1 MSEPVSN
8 RRLGGQFMVFW
19 LIWLIV
25 QIGLNTPIEQHL
37 SGWPQE
43 LLLDAIK
50 LLVWLGAAWWLLK
63 HAQPGNLSLS
73 NAEQWRPAWRFAAG
87 YLVWGIIVVYLLAQ
101 FWVAHHGLTVAANF
115 KPQFWGRYFLVVGVT
130 EECLFRGYFFNAL
143 LQKFSFGKANVIQAL
158 AFASMHIPRYL
169 TTVPAMSVGV
179 WISNLLS
186 VFILGLLFGWLYAR
200 SRSLWPGIVT
210 HMTWDIL
217 VTLFG

>member
-8 RRLGGQFMVFW
+8 RRLAGQFIAFW
-19 LIWLIV
+19 FVWLFV
-25 QIGLNTPIEQHL
+25 QIGANTPIEQHL
-37 SGWPQE
+37 TGWPQE
-43 LLLDAIK
+43 LALDAIK
-50 LLVWLGAAWWLLK
+50 LIIWLGAAWLFIK
-63 HAQPGNLSLS
+63 QARPGNLSLS
-73 NAEQWRPAWRFAAG
+73 NAAQWRPAWRFGAG

-101 FWVAHHGLTVAANF
+101 FWLAHHGLTVAANF

-130 EECLFRGYFFNAL
+130 EEFLFRGYFLNAL
-143 LQKFSFGKANVIQAL
+143 LQKFPLAKANVLQAL
-158 AFASMHIPRYL
+158 AFASLHIPRYL
-169 TTVPAMSVGV
+169 TTVPTMSAGM

-200 SRSLWPGIVT
+200 SRSLWPGIAI

>member
-8 RRLGGQFMVFW
+8 RRLGGQFVVFW

-25 QIGLNTPIEQHL
+25 QIGLNTPIEHHL

-50 LLVWLGAAWWLLK
+50 LLVWLGATWWLLK

-101 FWVAHHGLTVAANF
+101 FWVVHHGLTVAANF

-130 EECLFRGYFFNAL
+130 EEYLFRGYFFNAL
-143 LQKFSFGKANVIQAL
+143 LQKFSLGKANVIQAL